1 MTIRDNSNTLLHDRV
16 ISEAVKILDQEKY
29 DIYTNPGQEKNAGI
43 NDNYPD
49 IIMTEKGTTT
59 VKFILEVETSDSIT
73 QYEAENQWKKY
84 ATEINSTFYL
94 LVPVNAENK
103 ANELCK
109 KLGVNVRFA
118 QYTVD
123 SNNNITIKFD

>member
-1 MTIRDNSNTLLHDRV
+1 MTVRENSSALLHDRV
-16 ISEAVKILDQEKY
+16 IREAVNFLNQEHY

-49 IIMTEKGTTT
+49 IVMTEKGTTT
-59 VKFILEVETSDSIT
+59 VKFIIEVETSDSIT
-73 QYEAENQWKKY
+73 QFEAETQWKKY

-94 LVPVNAENK
+94 LVPANSVNK
-103 ANELCK
+103 TNEMCK

-123 SNNNITIKFD
+123 LNNNISINFD